1 MPGSIKPNTLLLI
14 ALVIGVV
21 LVIYIDPFGFREK
34 MKNTRERFNGLT
46 TLNKKLFEQTIPME
60 TPNVVD
66 PNKYVPDIPQ
76 NSAQQLNTIIF
87 PELTAQP
94 TATVVT
100 PNASVVTP
108 NASVVTP
115 NASVVTPN
123 ASVVTPNA
131 SVVTPNASVE
141 TTPVE
146 ETKPVETTSSQ
157 FELPAMIIPVAEQT
171 DQAVLPQI
179 TVAEPVT
186 VPTAEPA
193 SESTFTLPQTIDTNI
208 QEQPAE
214 IITLPAAMKDLAEPE
229 PTTAPFV
236 LPSIINTNEVPIIP
250 QNENSVLTSLEEQ
263 NKPVDVQ
270 TVVLNNQEQNAADL
284 VQQQVAEPVPVEGAE
299 KEKPT
304 ETLPPVI
311 TPVTTS
317 SVVENTGI
325 INNVLMND
333 SVAGGEVGGVVNGF
347 TNTRIYG
354 AFPLRR

>member
-21 LVIYIDPFGFREK
+21 LLIYIDPFGFREK
-34 MKNTRERFNGLT
+34 MKNTRERFDGLT

-66 PNKYVPDIPQ
+66 PNKYVADIPQ

-87 PELTAQP
+87 PELTAQQ

-100 PNASVVTP
+100 PNASVEP
-108 NASVVTP
+108 
-115 NASVVTPN
+115 
-123 ASVVTPNA
+123 
-131 SVVTPNASVE
+131 
-141 TTPVE
+141 TPVE

-179 TVAEPVT
+179 TVAEPVAEPVT

-193 SESTFTLPQTIDTNI
+193 SESTFTLPPTIDTKV

-214 IITLPAAMKDLAEPE
+214 IITLPAVMKDLAEPE

-250 QNENSVLTSLEEQ
+250 QKENSVLTSLEEQ

-284 VQQQVAEPVPVEGAE
+284 VQQQVAEPVPVQSAE

-311 TPVTTS
+311 TPVTTA